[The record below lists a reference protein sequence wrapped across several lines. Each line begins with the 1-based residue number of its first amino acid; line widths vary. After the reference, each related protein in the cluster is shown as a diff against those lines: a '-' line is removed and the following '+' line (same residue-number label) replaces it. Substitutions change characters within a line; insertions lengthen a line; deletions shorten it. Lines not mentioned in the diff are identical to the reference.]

1 MGASYLD
8 EDRLRRS
15 ITAIATA
22 AGRGAIGIVR
32 VSGRDAIQIAAR
44 VFSRPGRLTAADSHT
59 MTLGKIRHPDG
70 STIDEVIAAVMRA
83 PNSYTGDDSV
93 EFQCHG
99 GHVPTNGVLQACL
112 EAGAL
117 PALPGEFTFRGFIN
131 GRIDLTQAEAVAD
144 LINSST
150 ASAART
156 ALEHSDGVLR
166 KELEHV
172 RQGLVDLRARC
183 EATID
188 FVDDDIPDAEHP
200 KLVGAMESIGSQLDR
215 LCDSYMAG
223 RLLRDGARV
232 VLIGQPNVGKSSLF
246 NAILET
252 ERAIVTEIPGTTRD
266 AVTEWVDIEGMP
278 VILADTAGMRDS
290 SDLIESEGVR
300 RSEQMRDVA
309 DLILEVVDLTV
320 PVGPV
325 DSFAGASSERA
336 PSGANSDRT
345 LVGANSERT
354 LVGAK
359 SEQALVGAKSERTL
373 TVLNKADLVAADRIP
388 AEAMHNGSVCVVSA
402 TTGRGIKELCRRIA
416 DRLGQSWLSSREV
429 TVTKSRHFDG
439 LCACRESLQAARSAL
454 DADEPLEVVSLELR
468 TACTA
473 IDELVG
479 RVFDEQVINR
489 IFSEFCIGK

>member
-22 AGRGAIGIVR
+22 TGRGAIGIVR
-32 VSGRDAIQIAAR
+32 VSGRDAIQVAAR
-44 VFSRPGRLTAADSHT
+44 VFSRPGRLTEAASHT
-59 MTLGKIRHPDG
+59 ITLGKIRHPNG

-188 FVDDDIPDAEHP
+188 FVDDDIPAMEHP
-200 KLVGAMESIGSQLDR
+200 KLVGAMESLGSRLDE
-215 LCDSYMAG
+215 LCESYRAG

-232 VLIGQPNVGKSSLF
+232 VLTGPPNVGKSSLF

-278 VILADTAGMRDS
+278 VILADTAGMRNS

-300 RSEQMRDVA
+300 RSEQMRDAA
-309 DLILEVVDLTV
+309 DLILEVVDLT
-320 PVGPV
+320 GPGEPSDV
-325 DSFAGASSERA
+325 LAGA
-336 PSGANSDRT
+336 N
-345 LVGANSERT
+345 
-354 LVGAK
+354 
-359 SEQALVGAKSERTL
+359 SERTL
-373 TVLNKADLVAADRIP
+373 TVLNKADLVAADRIS
-388 AEAMHNGSVCVVSA
+388 AMKMQNESVCVVSA
-402 TTGRGIKELCRRIA
+402 TTRRGIEELCRRIA
-416 DRLGQSWLSSREV
+416 DRLGKSWLNSREV

-439 LCACRESLQAARSAL
+439 LRACRESLLAARSAL
-454 DADEPLEVVSLELR
+454 DANEPLEVVSLELR
-468 TACTA
+468 SACTA

-479 RVFDEQVINR
+479 RVFDEQIINR
-489 IFSEFCIGK
+489 IFSEFCVGK